1 MLDGKIP
8 MIIRKVRLMSNG
20 INRDFFVIDILEM
33 HPKEINNQ
41 LGMYSGLVNVT
52 PIGNTMLLIEKIPDK
67 VSSSI
72 SPSLSPRI
80 GGSL

>member
-1 MLDGKIP
+1 
-8 MIIRKVRLMSNG
+8 MSNG
-20 INRDFFVIDILEM
+20 INRDFFVIDILDM
-33 HPKEINNQ
+33 HPTDINKQ
-41 LGMYSGLVNVT
+41 LSAYSGLVNVT
-52 PIGNTMLLIEKIPDK
+52 PIGNTMLLIEKVPDK

>member
-1 MLDGKIP
+1 
-8 MIIRKVRLMSNG
+8 MSNG
-20 INRDFFVIDILEM
+20 INRDFFVIDIFNM
-33 HPKEINNQ
+33 KPSEINDKLNN
-41 LGMYSGLVNVT
+41 YSGLVNVT
-52 PIGNTMLLIEKIPDK
+52 PIGETMLLIEKIPDK